1 LILIIADSRGDAH
14 VDFVTD
20 ELVRRGIPYFVFDP
34 ARYPDEFRLTI
45 EGTEEGSYGVL
56 SSADIELELADVSG
70 AWYRRPGRP
79 AISRI
84 SDKAEAEWMNQEC
97 LHAVR
102 GMYEFV
108 PFERWVSHPS
118 SIHRASAK
126 ILQLRVAHDLGF
138 AIPPY
143 LLTSSPA
150 EALDFLAAHDRR
162 VVAKSLAQ
170 PFVVYP
176 ERNEVV
182 VMYTRRIDDV
192 DEEDLAYIS
201 SGPTFLQRYVDKVAD
216 IRVTIVGTEVLAV
229 EIDPSTSAEAM
240 VDFRAVDAFD
250 LKHRVVRL
258 PDALRRAC
266 ELLVARLGLAFG
278 AVDLVRDSSG
288 SYYFLEINPN
298 GQWLWLEWAT
308 GLPIREALCNR
319 LLVPKP

>member
-1 LILIIADSRGDAH
+1 LILIISDPRGDAH

-34 ARYPDEFRLTI
+34 ARYPDECRLTI
-45 EGTEEGSYGVL
+45 EGTRKG
-56 SSADIELELADVSG
+56 SSAILRSADVQLDLAQVAG

-79 AISRI
+79 AASGV
-84 SDKAEAEWMNQEC
+84 SDEAEAEWMTQEC
-97 LHAVR
+97 LHAIR

-108 PFERWVSHPS
+108 PFQRWVSHPS

-126 ILQLRVAHDLGF
+126 IWQLRVADDLGF
-138 AIPPY
+138 QIPPY

-150 EALDFLAAHDRR
+150 EALDFLGAHDRR

-176 ERNEVV
+176 TRNEVA
-182 VMYTRRIDDV
+182 VMYTRRIDDIN
-192 DEEDLAYIS
+192 DEDLSYIRN
-201 SGPTFLQRYVDKVAD
+201 GPTFLQVYVDKVVD
-216 IRVTIVGTEVLAV
+216 VRVTIVGTEVLAV
-229 EIDPSTSAEAM
+229 EIDSAGVADAM
-240 VDFRAVDAFD
+240 VDFRSVEAFD
-250 LKHRVVRL
+250 LEHRVVRL

-266 ELLVARLGLAFG
+266 ALLVAELGLAFG
-278 AVDLVRDSSG
+278 AVDLVRDSAG
-288 SYYFLEINPN
+288 TYYFLEINPN

-319 LLVPKP
+319 LVGPN